1 VAVAARTRI
10 YRNGDMVRPG
20 RADVED
26 GGWIGSELA
35 VSAREGEPLT
45 VEKVVAVVT
54 GRDAAIESPAS
65 QAERILPQLGRF
77 SELLEGHVVAWRHL
91 WERFHF
97 DVEGGNGD
105 LSILRLH
112 VLHTLQTLSGHTAE
126 IDAGVPARG
135 LHGEAYRGHIFWDE
149 VFVLPVL
156 NLHVPEVTRS
166 LLMYRYRR
174 MDEARRAAAAEG
186 FRGAMFPWQSGSD
199 GREETPELHL
209 NPMSG
214 RWNPDPTHRQRHVG
228 IAVAY
233 NVWQYLEATDDRAF
247 LSSHGA
253 EMLLEIA
260 RFWASLARY
269 DKIRDRYVIE
279 GVMGP
284 DEFHSGYPGQEET
297 GINNNAY
304 TNVMAVWVMQRAI
317 DALDL
322 LSERSRH
329 ALLEKLDIGP
339 TELESWV
346 DMTRKMFVP
355 FHDGGVI
362 SQFEGYGDLEELD
375 WAGYREKYG
384 DIHRLD
390 RILEAEGDSPNRYQL
405 SKQADVL
412 MLFYL
417 LSDREVIEILGR
429 LGYTLTP
436 ELIIRTIDYYEAR
449 SSHGSTLSAIVHAWA
464 LARSHPERAV
474 EFYRNA
480 LISDVAD
487 IQGGTTKEGIHLA
500 AMTGTVDLLQ
510 RCFPGLELREGR
522 LLLDPSWP
530 KTLGTLTFSIKYRD
544 LPLSIRISADEVEV
558 AAGPGARRS
567 IEVGCRDEVALL
579 DAGSTVR
586 FALA

>member
-1 VAVAARTRI
+1 
-10 YRNGDMVRPG
+10 M
-20 RADVED
+20 
-26 GGWIGSELA
+26 
-35 VSAREGEPLT
+35 
-45 VEKVVAVVT
+45 
-54 GRDAAIESPAS
+54 
-65 QAERILPQLGRF
+65 
-77 SELLEGHVVAWRHL
+77 
-91 WERFHF
+91 HF
-97 DVEGGNGD
+97 DVHGGNGD

-112 VLHTLQTLSGHTAE
+112 LLHTLQTLSAKTVE

-156 NLHVPEVTRS
+156 NLRMPEVSRS
-166 LLMYRYRR
+166 LLLYRYRR
-174 MDEARRAAAAEG
+174 MDEARRAAAAAG
-186 FRGAMFPWQSGSD
+186 LRGAMFPWQSGSD

-233 NVWQYLEATDDRAF
+233 NVWEYVEATDDRAF
-247 LSSHGA
+247 LGA
-253 EMLLEIA
+253 YGEEMLLEIA

-284 DEFHSGYPGQEET
+284 DEFHSGYPDEEET
-297 GINNNAY
+297 GVNNNAY
-304 TNVMAVWVMQRAI
+304 TNVMAVWVMLRAI
-317 DALDL
+317 DGLDL
-322 LSERSRH
+322 LPERTSKE
-329 ALLEKLDIGP
+329 LLERLGIGP
-339 TELESWV
+339 SELELWH
-346 DMTRKMFVP
+346 DMSNKMFIP
-355 FHDGGVI
+355 FHGEGIV

-375 WAGYREKYG
+375 WDRYRSEYG

-417 LSDREVIEILGR
+417 LSDEEVSELFAR
-429 LGYTLTP
+429 LGYELTAQD
-436 ELIIRTIDYYEAR
+436 IIRTIDYYEAR

-487 IQGGTTKEGIHLA
+487 VQGGTTREGIHLA
-500 AMTGTVDLLQ
+500 AMAGTVDLLQ
-510 RCFPGLELREGR
+510 RCFPGLEVREGQ
-522 LLLDPSWP
+522 LLLNPSWP
-530 KTLGTLTFSIKYRD
+530 ESLGTLSFTILYRD
-544 LPLSIRISADEVEV
+544 TPLSIRISADEVEV
-558 AAGPGARRS
+558 EASGGMKHP
-567 IEVGCRDEVALL
+567 IEVGCKGETAMLDEGAM
-579 DAGSTVR
+579 VR
-586 FALA
+586 FALR